1 MSNGDLLPRS
11 FAAPLAA
18 LLLRTTEPLLR
29 RLTKAG
35 GIASEG
41 KQHPRFSRVEIER
54 VLGRPITLKDYLEAD
69 RKRDARRDANRKY
82 NVKRASVTSAASFH
96 QSEPSR

>member
-1 MSNGDLLPRS
+1 MSSSDLLTRS

-18 LLLRTTEPLLR
+18 LMLRTTEPLLR

-41 KQHPRFSRVEIER
+41 NEHPRFSMAEIER
-54 VLGRPITLKDYLEAD
+54 VLGRPITLKDSS
-69 RKRDARRDANRKY
+69 KRIARETRGGTPTAG
-82 NVKRASVTSAASFH
+82 TT
-96 QSEPSR
+96 